1 MSFSNIVINR
11 ITQVNYLFKPFC
23 RQWILI
29 NGATNLQTAKGP
41 TDIGLHFGKEKKKG
55 LGQME
60 RLEGFG
66 RIQSLAAPFDSPF
79 GFAQTCANQ
88 LQENLSKF
96 RK

>member
-1 MSFSNIVINR
+1 VD
-11 ITQVNYLFKPFC
+11 TH
-23 RQWILI
+23 QWGHKLT
-29 NGATNLQTAKGP
+29 NGKR
-41 TDIGLHFGKEKKKG
+41 TDGHWFALWQRKKKG